1 MLRSLF
7 SGVSGLKAHQTML
20 DVAGNNI
27 ANVNTTGFKTSQT
40 QFQDTLSQLMSSPSA
55 AQAGVGGTNPAQVG
69 LGVKVAG
76 ITTNFQQGA
85 AQLTNRSTD
94 MMISGDG
101 FFTVKNGTE
110 QMYTRAGSFNFDSTG
125 QLVTADGALVQGWAA
140 TNGVIDTNGPLVN
153 LQLPIGTLMGAK
165 PTATATFAGNLPAD
179 ATAAAAAVA
188 AVLDDPSTT
197 TNEAKAATP
206 ATVAAVLTKNVD
218 VFDNLGVSQSLALT
232 FTRTVDGWDVS
243 ATRGSST
250 AVTGKL
256 AFDAKTGALASGS
269 PLVVGGITVDLSA
282 VTGFSGVSSVAA
294 AGQNGQ
300 AAGNLQS
307 FALNSDGTLMGAF
320 TNGLK
325 QAIGQLSIAT
335 FTNPTGLE
343 KAGGSMYRTSV
354 NSGAAQVGAA
364 GTGSRGKLAG
374 GALEMSNVDLSSEF
388 TNLIIAQR
396 GFQANA
402 RVITTSDQLLEE
414 LVNLKR

>member
-165 PTATATFAGNLPAD
+165 PTTTATFAGNLPAD
-179 ATAAAAAVA
+179 ATAAVA
-188 AVLDDPSTT
+188 GPPVV
-197 TNEAKAATP
+197 P
-206 ATVAAVLTKNVD
+206 ATVITKNID
-218 VFDNLGVSQSLALT
+218 VFDSVGTSRSLAVQFTKTTEGWNAVASDKAPLDFTGTATVVT
-232 FTRTVDGWDVS
+232 FGKD
-243 ATRGSST
+243 
-250 AVTGKL
+250 GKL
-256 AFDAKTGALASGS
+256 TSTSTIEQNGVTIDI
-269 PLVVGGITVDLSA
+269 GGI
-282 VTGFSGVSSVAA
+282 TGFSGVSSVAA
-294 AGQNGQ
+294 ASQNGQ

>member
-76 ITTNFQQGA
+76 ITTNCQQGA

-165 PTATATFAGNLPAD
+165 PTTTATFAGNLPAD
-179 ATAAAAAVA
+179 ATAAVA
-188 AVLDDPSTT
+188 GPPVV
-197 TNEAKAATP
+197 P
-206 ATVAAVLTKNVD
+206 ATVITKNID
-218 VFDNLGVSQSLALT
+218 VFDSVGTSRSLAVQ
-232 FTRTVDGWDVS
+232 FTKTTAGWDAVAND
-243 ATRGSST
+243 ATPLNFTGTAT
-250 AVTGKL
+250 AVTFDKDGKL
-256 AFDAKTGALASGS
+256 TSTSTIEQNGVTIDI
-269 PLVVGGITVDLSA
+269 GGI
-282 VTGFSGVSSVAA
+282 TGFSGVSSVAA